1 MSLKWGTWSFLMINM
16 GSVVYF
22 ESISQTS
29 GAVYTHKPTTSVPEN
44 SSHQIHYLLLS
55 KQHLLKHNKQNSAQL
70 IWELFSKILSS
81 VWMHYTWLWCDN
93 NVSLWSRWSDHSQT
107 EMPSVYIYT
116 CINMFFFF
124 QIRYPNIACLKLSV
138 NEDSALQNIS
148 NKTIQGQV
156 KVLLDLYLKISYAMV
171 KSVVYA
177 CFKKNKC
184 RFLDLQHLNSTS
196 EYFERWF
203 CTSAT
208 INLA

>member
-81 VWMHYTWLWCDN
+81 V
-93 NVSLWSRWSDHSQT
+93 
-107 EMPSVYIYT
+107 
-116 CINMFFFF
+116 
-124 QIRYPNIACLKLSV
+124 
-138 NEDSALQNIS
+138 
-148 NKTIQGQV
+148 
-156 KVLLDLYLKISYAMV
+156 
-171 KSVVYA
+171 
-177 CFKKNKC
+177 
-184 RFLDLQHLNSTS
+184 
-196 EYFERWF
+196 
-203 CTSAT
+203 
-208 INLA
+208 